1 MNDIKK
7 KKIYQNY
14 YNKVYGYLLN
24 KTNYS
29 HDAEDLAADVF
40 VKVYE
45 KFDSY
50 DETKASLSTWIYT
63 ITHNTLID
71 YYRTHREYS
80 EIPETIETGYSTED
94 DICNEEM
101 LVQLADALESL
112 EERERKIVVQ
122 RYYYDKSLKEI
133 AEEMNISYSY
143 VKVLQQKALEKM
155 KKILSSE

>member
-7 KKIYQNY
+7 EQIYKDY

-45 KFDSY
+45 KYDSY
-50 DETKASLSTWIYT
+50 DESKASLSTWIYT

-71 YYRTHREYS
+71 YYRTHRDYS
-80 EIPETIETGYSTED
+80 EIPETIETDYSIED
-94 DICNEEM
+94 DICNKEM
-101 LVQLADALESL
+101 LDQLADALESL
-112 EERERKIVVQ
+112 DERERYVIVQ
-122 RYYYDKSLKEI
+122 RYYNGKSLKDI

-143 VKVLQQKALEKM
+143 VKVLQKKALERM
-155 KKILSSE
+155 KEILSSE

>member
-7 KKIYQNY
+7 EQIYQNY

-63 ITHNTLID
+63 ITRNTLID
-71 YYRTHREYS
+71 YYRTHRDYS
-80 EIPETIETGYSTED
+80 EIPEAIESGYSTEE

-101 LVQLADALESL
+101 LAQLADALESL
-112 EERERKIVVQ
+112 DERARYIIVQ
-122 RYYYDKSLKEI
+122 RFYHDKSLKDI

-143 VKVLQQKALEKM
+143 VKVLQQKALERM
-155 KKILSSE
+155 KKILSS

>member
-7 KKIYQNY
+7 EQIYQNY

-45 KFDSY
+45 KYDSY
-50 DETKASLSTWIYT
+50 DDSKASLSTWIYT
-63 ITHNTLID
+63 IMRNTLID

-80 EIPETIETGYSTED
+80 EISETIESGYSTED

-101 LVQLADALESL
+101 LNLLADALESL
-112 EERERKIVVQ
+112 DERERYVVVQ
-122 RYYYDKSLKEI
+122 RFYYDKSLKDI
-133 AEEMNISYSY
+133 AEEMNLSYSY

-155 KKILSSE
+155 KKMLSS

>member
-7 KKIYQNY
+7 EQIYQNY

-45 KFDSY
+45 KYDSY
-50 DETKASLSTWIYT
+50 DESKASLSTWIYT
-63 ITHNTLID
+63 ITRNTLID
-71 YYRTHREYS
+71 YYRTHRDYS
-80 EIPETIETGYSTED
+80 EIPEAIESGYSTEE

-101 LVQLADALESL
+101 LAQLADALESL
-112 EERERKIVVQ
+112 DERARYIIVQ
-122 RYYYDKSLKEI
+122 RFYHDKSLKDI

-143 VKVLQQKALEKM
+143 VKVLQQKALERM
-155 KKILSSE
+155 KKILSS